1 MKDETI
7 AAEFTA
13 DLRDFLEK
21 RGYTQIVSLG
31 IEPKE
36 VNDASEPETG
46 KENYW
51 LEPVKPD
58 HPAPGEQE
66 NKPMLHAIND
76 AVIINMVHGEHDV
89 QYMVKVPL
97 VDYNDYLAKR

>member
-7 AAEFTA
+7 ATEFTA
-13 DLRDFLEK
+13 DLSVFLER
-21 RGYTQIVSLG
+21 RGYTHVLTLG
-31 IEPKE
+31 IDPRE
-36 VNDASEPETG
+36 VNDATEPETE

-51 LEPVKPD
+51 LEPVKSDDKRLEELTEKGSLQIGDPEVT
-58 HPAPGEQE
+58 AMVAGEE
-66 NKPMLHAIND
+66 NI
-76 AVIINMVHGEHDV
+76 

>member
-13 DLRDFLEK
+13 DLRDFLER

-58 HPAPGEQE
+58 DERVSGQEDNTVLHSIGAAEVMSMVDGEDD
-66 NKPMLHAIND
+66 I
-76 AVIINMVHGEHDV
+76 

>member
-7 AAEFTA
+7 ATEFTS
-13 DLRDFLEK
+13 DLRAFLER
-21 RGYTQIVSLG
+21 RGYTHLLSLG
-31 IEPKE
+31 IDPKE
-36 VNDASEPETG
+36 VNDASEPETD

-51 LEPVKPD
+51 LRPIKKEEEESNNTTGLNSSPIQSAEVL
-58 HPAPGEQE
+58 AMVAGED
-66 NKPMLHAIND
+66 N
-76 AVIINMVHGEHDV
+76 V